1 MDAELRERAA
11 FYLTGQRG
19 AEHDAA
25 EERDM
30 RPALFAGYRDLTALR
45 YDFPIVLLKK
55 DSPDGQIAEPLSVLI
70 DRALDEAAVP
80 GDDGERLRI
89 HALKLEREL
98 RSMAAR
104 GSSVPVGAARSGRA
118 APGTGDRCRPARR
131 QRAPLAAC
139 LTVEGDLIDCDAAMP
154 ERLLVHTWHAVQ
166 QRKRRPSV
174 RTSTA

>member
-25 EERDM
+25 EDRDM

-45 YDFPIVLLKK
+45 YDFPIVLLK

-89 HALKLEREL
+89 YALKLEREL
-98 RSMAAR
+98 RSMATR
-104 GSSVPVGAARSGRA
+104 GVFGSLSALLDLAARHL
-118 APGTGDRCRPARR
+118 APATDAGLLADSARR
-131 QRAPLAAC
+131 LQSA

-154 ERLLVHTWHAVQ
+154 ERLGVHAWHAVQ
-166 QRKRRPSV
+166 RKKGGGLP
-174 RTSTA
+174 